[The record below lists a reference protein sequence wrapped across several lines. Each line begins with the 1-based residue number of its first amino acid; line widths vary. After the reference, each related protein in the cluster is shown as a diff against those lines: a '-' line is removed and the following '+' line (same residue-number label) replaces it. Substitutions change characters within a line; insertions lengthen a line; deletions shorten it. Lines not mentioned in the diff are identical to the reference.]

1 MTWLGGFRLRACA
14 RTMLALL
21 LVATCTP
28 APTGEPH
35 DLVVSNGTTLRVTI
49 VVNGMALRTIQP
61 QTDETVFVKDL
72 PPLPWTVEART
83 SAGRALLSMSV
94 RAGDVWETTRP
105 DGSHEL
111 NGDANRVDLSCGRLD
126 IWSGPPLL
134 GPAPGPGSPGDCSP

>member
-1 MTWLGGFRLRACA
+1 
-14 RTMLALL
+14 MLALL
-21 LVATCTP
+21 LTVTCTP

-72 PPLPWTVEART
+72 PPLPWAVEART
-83 SAGRALLSMSV
+83 STGRALLSMSV
-94 RAGDVWETTRP
+94 RAGDVWETTKP
-105 DGSHEL
+105 DGSHEV

-134 GPAPGPGSPGDCSP
+134 GPAPGPGSPGDCAP

>member
-14 RTMLALL
+14 RTMLGLM

-49 VVNGMALRTIQP
+49 VVNGEALRTIQP
-61 QTDETVFVKDL
+61 QTDETVFVKNL
-72 PPLPWTVEART
+72 PSLPWAVEART